1 MQVPVLLQAQPCV
14 AEKSPADVSEPFP
27 EISVG
32 IPSLELHLTC
42 PGIPQEVLVLSFT
55 DPLGAAL
62 AGDLHAPGMG
72 AVRGGQ
78 PDILLAERDA
88 GEAPV
93 QAVALDFAA
102 GLENLPVSI
111 DPAVHLA
118 ALLIVLNCK

>member
-1 MQVPVLLQAQPCV
+1 MQFPVLLQEV
-14 AEKSPADVSEPFP
+14 SPADVSGPSP
-27 EISVG
+27 EIFVG

-42 PGIPQEVLVLSFT
+42 PGIPQEVLALGFA

-62 AGDLHAPGMG
+62 AGDLHAPGVG

-78 PDILLAERDA
+78 PDILLAQRDA
-88 GEAPV
+88 VEAPV